1 MLTEKKEQTHN
12 KGNRYVENVFNIL
25 NLQKENRLCHH
36 YKLNTKIPL
45 IGLYYVSTGSGA
57 FSFFFIVEYH
67 KKDNLVSMLSLS
79 SFC

>member
-1 MLTEKKEQTHN
+1 MLKEKKIKHTI
-12 KGNRYVENVFNIL
+12 KVIGMLRMYIL